1 MNALYHYAN
10 DFLKSH
16 VLLIKDTITILA
28 NVHCRND
35 NIMEMKCI
43 VIDDEKHSRNQI
55 EELIAITP
63 GISHQK
69 SFDDAYGAL
78 TYLHQQ
84 NHIDI
89 VFLDIEMPKISG
101 IEAAKLLRPYCD
113 FLIFVTGHPDYGA
126 QSFEIGVDG
135 YLLKPV
141 SEVKF
146 IQQVQRL
153 SQIKSHEPSFKNPE
167 SFLLIKGGSKHKYVN
182 VKLDEILY
190 IRSMSNYVRI
200 FQTNEEHITY
210 HTLKHVEE
218 ALRERT
224 EFLRINRSEIVSF
237 KHVKQIDGYQVM
249 LNNGDKFMVSRSYK
263 QKFDEFLR
271 GRLPGPGIR

>member
-1 MNALYHYAN
+1 M
-10 DFLKSH
+10 
-16 VLLIKDTITILA
+16 I
-28 NVHCRND
+28 
-35 NIMEMKCI
+35 
-43 VIDDEKHSRNQI
+43 IDDEHHSRNHI
-55 EELIAITP
+55 EELITITP
-63 GISHQK
+63 GVVHKK

-89 VFLDIEMPKISG
+89 VFLDIELPQING
-101 IEAAKLLRPYCD
+101 VEAAKLLRPYCD
-113 FLIFVTGHPDYGA
+113 FLIFVTGHPDYGV

-146 IQQVQRL
+146 IRQIQRL
-153 SQIKSHEPSFKNPE
+153 LAIKSNEPPLKNPDN
-167 SFLLIKGGSKHKYVN
+167 FLLIKGGAKHKYISL
-182 VKLDEILY
+182 KLDEILY

-200 FQTNEEHITY
+200 FLADEEHISY
-210 HTLKHVEE
+210 HTLKHIEE
-218 ALRERT
+218 AIQDRT

-237 KHVKQIDGYQVM
+237 NHVSQVDGYQIT
-249 LNNGDKFMVSRSYK
+249 LNTGKKFIVSRSYK
-263 QKFDEFLR
+263 DKFDQFLR